1 MTMVGRDKVKKDQM
15 MLGTLL
21 NQFKRGQINKNHPL
35 QRRVLQYQYK
45 KTENIRVT
53 RNHCFIGNF
62 EEVKMCHN
70 LNSVKT
76 LQIIGSQ
83 VR

>member
-35 QRRVLQYQYK
+35 
-45 KTENIRVT
+45 
-53 RNHCFIGNF
+53 
-62 EEVKMCHN
+62 
-70 LNSVKT
+70 
-76 LQIIGSQ
+76 
-83 VR
+83 

>member
-35 QRRVLQYQYK
+35 QRKPDQWSDEAKSGLARHY
-45 KTENIRVT
+45 N
-53 RNHCFIGNF
+53 
-62 EEVKMCHN
+62 
-70 LNSVKT
+70 
-76 LQIIGSQ
+76 
-83 VR
+83 